1 MMTHPLLIHKLPMQT
16 LVARQLPTIACTHT
30 RSPPPTHT
38 QICQKADMF
47 YNLGDASEPIFLWDY
62 YYELGDPK
70 KIKNADFPGFQVQY
84 PWGDSWR

>member
-1 MMTHPLLIHKLPMQT
+1 
-16 LVARQLPTIACTHT
+16 
-30 RSPPPTHT
+30 
-38 QICQKADMF
+38 MF

-70 KIKNADFPGFQVQY
+70 KIKNADFPGFQIQY